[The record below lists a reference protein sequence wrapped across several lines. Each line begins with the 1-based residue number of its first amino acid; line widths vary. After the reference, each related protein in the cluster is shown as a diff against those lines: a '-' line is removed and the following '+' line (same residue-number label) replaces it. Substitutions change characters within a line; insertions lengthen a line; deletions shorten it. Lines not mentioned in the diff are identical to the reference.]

1 MSKRPQLSMSDDVPL
16 ESLTVEQLKSM
27 LAEKNLP
34 KTGKKAELIDRLKL
48 AKQEN
53 VIELSTSIWSRNVIG
68 RFNLAQ
74 SVGSIAAVLLLMV
87 VVLNPSIL
95 GFGED
100 EPVYQPIGFDADKT
114 RWYAQELVNLGH
126 PEWEGRMSGSPEEAA
141 AAQMILDNL
150 TEMGYSPQ
158 LNTYP
163 VPMFSINSE
172 PIVSMCIP
180 PADGLFGAPVSGAS
194 CNSGLGAQVTSFNHR
209 TDFVLQ
215 GYSGSADIQFGQE
228 MELIDLDD
236 GTDDGLWGTASGKV
250 GIVRGGNSI
259 DGNTGIYIKA
269 AENGLAGIFRINN
282 QSNCGQIESDDCVP
296 IFKSILVDDMK
307 AANSGSIPE
316 NIPFIAVSNNTG
328 NQMLEL
334 AAQGAYLRL
343 FSDVDNAGEL
353 SVSVPCGT
361 LYGKSDDLIIVG
373 AHHDTVY
380 HAQGAVDDT
389 SGTATVLEMARQLA
403 MIANESGT
411 PDYTLRFCTWGGEE
425 EGLWGSKAY
434 VGANANELARN
445 LRLYINLDMNHV
457 DVDIANRGNTLRF
470 FSNSKEDI
478 NAMKDIVEVLEQERP
493 DLFPKYAVTTGLLEG
508 ERGAPDGM
516 PYNSDHG
523 PFVYDLP
530 DGVVGNALVCY
541 GTGSY
546 EYHTYADTMDRFNE
560 ESLGVSVIAYG
571 TYIRHLAWPVTA

>member
-1 MSKRPQLSMSDDVPL
+1 MSDDVPL

-163 VPMFSINSE
+163 VPMFAINSE

-236 GTDDGLWGTASGKV
+236 GTDDGLWGTAAGKV

-282 QSNCGQIESDDCVP
+282 QSNCGQIENDDCVP

-343 FSDVDNAGEL
+343 FSDVDNTGEL

-478 NAMKDIVEVLEQERP
+478 NAMKDIVKVIEQERP

>member
-1 MSKRPQLSMSDDVPL
+1 MSDDVPL

-27 LAEKNLP
+27 LAENNLP

-163 VPMFSINSE
+163 VPMFAINSE

-236 GTDDGLWGTASGKV
+236 GTDDGLWGTAAGKV

-282 QSNCGQIESDDCVP
+282 QSNCGQIENDDCVP

-343 FSDVDNAGEL
+343 FSDVDNTGEL

-478 NAMKDIVEVLEQERP
+478 NAMKDIVEVIEQERP

>member
-1 MSKRPQLSMSDDVPL
+1 MSDDVPL

-163 VPMFSINSE
+163 VPMFAINSE

-236 GTDDGLWGTASGKV
+236 GTDDGLWGTAAGKV

-282 QSNCGQIESDDCVP
+282 QSNCGQIENDDCVP

-478 NAMKDIVEVLEQERP
+478 NAMKDIVKVIEQERP

>member
-1 MSKRPQLSMSDDVPL
+1 MSQAESFESMTVAELKVLLEEQGLS
-16 ESLTVEQLKSM
+16 
-27 LAEKNLP
+27 
-34 KTGKKAELIDRLKL
+34 KTGKKAELIERLSSVND
-48 AKQEN
+48 EPT
-53 VIELSTSIWSRNVIG
+53 IELASSVWTRTVIG
-68 RFNLAQ
+68 QFNLAQ
-74 SVGSIAAVLLLMV
+74 TVGSVAAVLLLLLV
-87 VVLNPSIL
+87 VFNPSIL
-95 GFGED
+95 GFGHD
-100 EPVYQPIGFDADKT
+100 EPVYEPIGFDASQT

-141 AAQMILDNL
+141 GAQMILDNL

-158 LNTYP
+158 LNTYS
-163 VPMFSINSE
+163 VPMFAINSA
-172 PIVSMCIP
+172 PIVAMCQP
-180 PADGLFGAPVSGAS
+180 PAGGLLGAPVTGAA
-194 CNSGLGAQVTSFNHR
+194 CNSGIGAVTTFEHR

-228 MELIDLDD
+228 MELVDLDD
-236 GTDDGLWGTASGKV
+236 GTDDGLWGSASGKV

-269 AENGLAGIFRINN
+269 AEFGLAGIFRINN
-282 QSNCGQIESDDCVP
+282 QSNCGQVEADDCVP
-296 IFKSILVDDMK
+296 IFKSIRVDDMK

-334 AAQGAYLRL
+334 AEQGAFLRL

-361 LYGKSDDLIIVG
+361 LYGKSEDLIIVG

-389 SGTATVLEMARQLA
+389 SGTATVLEMARQIA
-403 MIANESGT
+403 MIANKSGT
-411 PDYTLRFCTWGGEE
+411 PEYTIRFCTWGGEE

-457 DVDIANRGNTLRF
+457 DIDIAERGNSLRF
-470 FSNSKEDI
+470 FSNSKGDI
-478 NAMKDIVEVLEQERP
+478 NAMKDILDVLEEERP
-493 DLFPKYAVTTGLLEG
+493 DLFPKYSVSTGLLEG
-508 ERGAPDGM
+508 ERDAPDGM

-530 DGVVGNALVCY
+530 DGVTGTALVCY
-541 GTGSY
+541 GSGSY

-571 TYIRHLAWPVTA
+571 TYIRHLAWPVFA

>member
-1 MSKRPQLSMSDDVPL
+1 MSKRLQAVMSDDVPL

-34 KTGKKAELIDRLKL
+34 KTGKKAELIDRLNS

-163 VPMFSINSE
+163 VPMFAINSE

-236 GTDDGLWGTASGKV
+236 GTDDGLWGTAAGKV

-343 FSDVDNAGEL
+343 FSDVDNTGEL

-478 NAMKDIVEVLEQERP
+478 NAMKDIVKVIEQERP

>member
-1 MSKRPQLSMSDDVPL
+1 MSDDVPL

-34 KTGKKAELIDRLKL
+34 KTGKKAELIDRLKV

-163 VPMFSINSE
+163 VPMFAINSE

-282 QSNCGQIESDDCVP
+282 QSNCGQIENDDCVP

-478 NAMKDIVEVLEQERP
+478 NAMKDIVEVIEQERP

>member
-1 MSKRPQLSMSDDVPL
+1 MSDDVPL

-163 VPMFSINSE
+163 VPMFAINSE

-236 GTDDGLWGTASGKV
+236 GTDDGLWGTAAGKV

-282 QSNCGQIESDDCVP
+282 QSNCGQIENDDCVP

-343 FSDVDNAGEL
+343 FSDVDNTGEL

-478 NAMKDIVEVLEQERP
+478 NAMKDIVEVIEQERP

>member
-1 MSKRPQLSMSDDVPL
+1 MSKRLQAVMSDDVPL

-34 KTGKKAELIDRLKL
+34 KTGKKAELIDRLNS

-163 VPMFSINSE
+163 VPMFAINSE

-236 GTDDGLWGTASGKV
+236 GTDDGLWGTAAGKV

-282 QSNCGQIESDDCVP
+282 QSNCGQIENDDCVP

-343 FSDVDNAGEL
+343 FSDVDNTGEL

-478 NAMKDIVEVLEQERP
+478 NAMKDIVKVLEQERP

>member
-1 MSKRPQLSMSDDVPL
+1 MSQAESFESMTVAELKVLLEEQGLS
-16 ESLTVEQLKSM
+16 
-27 LAEKNLP
+27 
-34 KTGKKAELIDRLKL
+34 KTGKKAELIDRLSSVNDEPK
-48 AKQEN
+48 
-53 VIELSTSIWSRNVIG
+53 IELASSVWTRTVIG
-68 RFNLAQ
+68 QFNLAQ
-74 SVGSIAAVLLLMV
+74 TVGSVTAVLLLILV
-87 VVLNPSIL
+87 VFNPSIL
-95 GFGED
+95 GFGDD
-100 EPVYQPIGFDADKT
+100 EPVYEPIGFDASQT

-141 AAQMILDNL
+141 GAQMILDNL

-163 VPMFSINSE
+163 VLMFAINSA
-172 PIVSMCIP
+172 PIIAMCQP
-180 PADGLFGAPVSGAS
+180 PAGGLFGAPVTGAA
-194 CNSGLGAQVTSFNHR
+194 CNSGIGAVTTFEHR

-228 MELIDLDD
+228 MELVDLDD
-236 GTDDGLWGTASGKV
+236 GTDDGLWGSASGKV

-269 AENGLAGIFRINN
+269 AEFGLAGIFRINN
-282 QSNCGQIESDDCVP
+282 QSNCGQVEADDCVP
-296 IFKSILVDDMK
+296 IFKSIRVDDMK

-334 AAQGAYLRL
+334 AEQGAFLRL

-361 LYGKSDDLIIVG
+361 LYGKSEDLIIVG

-389 SGTATVLEMARQLA
+389 SGTATVLEMARQIA
-403 MIANESGT
+403 MIANKSGT
-411 PDYTLRFCTWGGEE
+411 PEYTIRFCTWGGEE

-457 DVDIANRGNTLRF
+457 DIDIAERGNSLRF

-478 NAMKDIVEVLEQERP
+478 NAMKDILDVLEEERP
-493 DLFPKYAVTTGLLEG
+493 DLFPKYSVSTGLLEG
-508 ERGAPDGM
+508 EKGAPDGM

-530 DGVVGNALVCY
+530 DGVTGNALVCY
-541 GTGSY
+541 GSGSW

-571 TYIRHLAWPVTA
+571 TYIRHLAWPVFA

>member
-1 MSKRPQLSMSDDVPL
+1 MSDDVPL

-34 KTGKKAELIDRLKL
+34 KTGKKAELIDRLKV

-141 AAQMILDNL
+141 AAQMIRDNL

-163 VPMFSINSE
+163 VPMFAINSE

-236 GTDDGLWGTASGKV
+236 GTDDGLWGTATGKV
-250 GIVRGGNSI
+250 GILRGGNSI

-282 QSNCGQIESDDCVP
+282 QSNCGQIENDDCVP

-343 FSDVDNAGEL
+343 FSDVDNTGEL

-478 NAMKDIVEVLEQERP
+478 NAMKDIVKVIEQERP

>member
-1 MSKRPQLSMSDDVPL
+1 MSDDVPL

-34 KTGKKAELIDRLKL
+34 KTGKKAELIDRLKV

-74 SVGSIAAVLLLMV
+74 SVGTIAAVLLLMV

-163 VPMFSINSE
+163 VPMFAINGE

-236 GTDDGLWGTASGKV
+236 GTEDGLWGTAAGKV

-282 QSNCGQIESDDCVP
+282 QSNCGQIENDDCVP

-343 FSDVDNAGEL
+343 FSDVDNTGEL

-478 NAMKDIVEVLEQERP
+478 NAMKDIVKVIEQERP

>member
-1 MSKRPQLSMSDDVPL
+1 MSKRLQAVMSDDVPL

-34 KTGKKAELIDRLKL
+34 KTGKKAELIDRLNS

-163 VPMFSINSE
+163 VPMFAINSE

-236 GTDDGLWGTASGKV
+236 GTDDGLWGTAAGKV

-282 QSNCGQIESDDCVP
+282 QSNCGQIENDDCVP

-343 FSDVDNAGEL
+343 FSDVDNTGEL

-478 NAMKDIVEVLEQERP
+478 NAMKDIVKVIEQERP

>member
-1 MSKRPQLSMSDDVPL
+1 
-16 ESLTVEQLKSM
+16 
-27 LAEKNLP
+27 
-34 KTGKKAELIDRLKL
+34 
-48 AKQEN
+48 
-53 VIELSTSIWSRNVIG
+53 
-68 RFNLAQ
+68 
-74 SVGSIAAVLLLMV
+74 MV

-163 VPMFSINSE
+163 VPMFAINSE

-236 GTDDGLWGTASGKV
+236 GTDDGLWGTAAGKV

-282 QSNCGQIESDDCVP
+282 QSNCGQIENDDCVP

-343 FSDVDNAGEL
+343 FSDVDNTGEL

-478 NAMKDIVEVLEQERP
+478 NAMKDIVKVLEQERP

>member
-1 MSKRPQLSMSDDVPL
+1 MSDDVPL

-27 LAEKNLP
+27 LAENNLP

-163 VPMFSINSE
+163 VPMFAINSE

-236 GTDDGLWGTASGKV
+236 GTDDGLWGTAAGKV

-282 QSNCGQIESDDCVP
+282 QSNCGQIENDDCVP

-478 NAMKDIVEVLEQERP
+478 NAMKDIVEVIEQERP

>member
-1 MSKRPQLSMSDDVPL
+1 MSKEDSFDSF
-16 ESLTVEQLKSM
+16 TVEQLKTM
-27 LAEKNLP
+27 LGERGLP
-34 KTGKKAELIDRLKL
+34 KSGKKAELIERLNASSEEK
-48 AKQEN
+48 
-53 VIELSTSIWSRNVIG
+53 VIELGTSVWSRTIVG
-68 RFNLAQ
+68 QFNLAQ
-74 SVGSIAAVLLLMV
+74 VVGSIAAVLLLMV
-87 VVLNPSIL
+87 VVFNPSIL

-100 EPVYQPIGFDADKT
+100 EPVYQPIGFDASQT

-141 AAQMILDNL
+141 GAQMILDNL

-163 VPMFSINSE
+163 VPMFAVNSA
-172 PIVSMCIP
+172 PILSMCIP
-180 PADGLFGAPVSGAS
+180 PAGGFFGSPVTGAA
-194 CNSGLGAQVTSFNHR
+194 CNSGAGAQITTFEHR
-209 TDFVLQ
+209 TEFVLQ
-215 GYSGSADIQFGQE
+215 GYSGSADYQFGQE

-236 GTDDGLWGTASGKV
+236 GTVDSLWTDASGKV

-269 AENGLAGIFRINN
+269 AENGLAGILRINN
-282 QSNCGQIESDDCVP
+282 QSNCGQIVADDCIP
-296 IFKSILVDDMK
+296 IFKSIRVDDMK

-334 AAQGAYLRL
+334 AAQGAFLRL

-361 LYGKSDDLIIVG
+361 LYGKSEDLIIVG

-389 SGTATVLEMARQLA
+389 SGTATVLEMARQIA

-411 PDYTLRFCTWGGEE
+411 PEYTLRFCTWGGEE

-457 DVDIANRGNTLRF
+457 DIDIANRGNSLRF
-470 FSNSKEDI
+470 FSNSAKDI
-478 NAMKDIVEVLEQERP
+478 NAMKDVLDVLEKERP
-493 DLFPKYAVTTGLLEG
+493 DLFPKYSVSTGLLAG
-508 ERGAPDGM
+508 EKGEPDGM

-530 DGVVGNALVCY
+530 DGVKGNALVCY
-541 GTGSY
+541 GSGSW
-546 EYHTYADTMDRFNE
+546 EYHTYADTMERFNE

-571 TYIRHLAWPVTA
+571 TYIRHLAWPVFA

>member
-1 MSKRPQLSMSDDVPL
+1 MSDDVPL

-48 AKQEN
+48 TKQEN

-163 VPMFSINSE
+163 VPMFAINSE

-236 GTDDGLWGTASGKV
+236 GTDDGLWGTAAGKV

-282 QSNCGQIESDDCVP
+282 QSNCGQIENDDCVP

-343 FSDVDNAGEL
+343 FSDVDNTGEL

-478 NAMKDIVEVLEQERP
+478 NAMKDIVKVIEQERP

>member
-1 MSKRPQLSMSDDVPL
+1 MSKRLQAVMSDDVPL

-34 KTGKKAELIDRLKL
+34 KTGKKAELIDRLNS

-163 VPMFSINSE
+163 VPMFAINSE

-236 GTDDGLWGTASGKV
+236 GTDDGLWGTAAGKV

-282 QSNCGQIESDDCVP
+282 QSNCGQIENDDCVP

-478 NAMKDIVEVLEQERP
+478 NAMKDIVKVIEQERP

>member
-1 MSKRPQLSMSDDVPL
+1 MSDDVPL

-27 LAEKNLP
+27 LAENNLP
-34 KTGKKAELIDRLKL
+34 KTGKKAELIDRLKV

-163 VPMFSINSE
+163 VPMFAINSE

-236 GTDDGLWGTASGKV
+236 GTDDGLWGTAAGKV

-282 QSNCGQIESDDCVP
+282 QSNCGQIENDDCVP

-478 NAMKDIVEVLEQERP
+478 NAMKDIVEVIEQERP